1 MAGTVSQGTHNSTS
15 MASKKKSKKRSA
27 PRKAANRAI
36 ATVHADITIGEDDV
50 KRAAKAVVRGTKK
63 AAKKTVRRLKKMV
76 S

>member
-1 MAGTVSQGTHNSTS
+1 